1 MICPSCHEPLNYPS
15 GDGCAAMKL
24 HGNGGR
30 GMTARYGNR
39 TIIKMFNQINALRK
53 AIRAE
58 GTPAIQEAWDK
69 VEEHIDFV
77 YAERQNES

>member
-1 MICPSCHEPLNYPS
+1 
-15 GDGCAAMKL
+15 
-24 HGNGGR
+24 
-30 GMTARYGNR
+30 MTARYGNR

-53 AIRAE
+53 AIRRE

-77 YAERQNES
+77 YIQSEFKNES